1 MVAIAIVTSFC
12 NPLVETSKLTCC
24 NLVISLIKRVNCK
37 KVDFQVFG
45 WYDYIGNAFLGND
58 ERDMHLK

>member
-1 MVAIAIVTSFC
+1 MKS
-12 NPLVETSKLTCC
+12 
-24 NLVISLIKRVNCK
+24 VNCK